1 MSYALRPRRRVVP
14 PLGSHFLVSGH
25 GVDGGGCLDSATVT
39 TDLAIDLDKAR
50 RDTPGVDHVAHLNN
64 AGGALRPSVVTD
76 TVVAHLRRE
85 AEIGPYE
92 AEAEAEE
99 RVAAVYDS
107 VATLV
112 GAHRD
117 EIALVQS
124 ATAAWNVA
132 FSSIA
137 VRPGQRILTAR
148 TEYISNAI
156 GLLQACE
163 RTGATLEV
171 IEDDEHGQVDLDRL
185 ERRLDDDVALVA
197 LTHVPTGGGVVNP
210 AGEVGA
216 LTRKA
221 GVPFL
226 LDACQSVGQLDVDVE
241 ELGCDLLAATGRKF
255 LRGPRGTGF
264 LYASRGIVD
273 RLVPPVLGLGAARWT
288 SATTYEVVPG
298 ALRFETWE
306 RSIADNLGLGAAA
319 DYALGIGL
327 PAIEQRV
334 TALAARLRDDLAQ
347 VPRVTVRDKGVRRSG
362 IVTFT
367 VEGRSA
373 DDVRAQVAAA
383 GVNVSVTRVSSAQL
397 DFGARGLTEVV
408 RASPHYYT
416 SDDELDRL
424 LAALR

>member
-1 MSYALRPRRRVVP
+1 MTID
-14 PLGSHFLVSGH
+14 LG
-25 GVDGGGCLDSATVT
+25 
-39 TDLAIDLDKAR
+39 IDLDKAR
-50 RDTPGVDHVAHLNN
+50 RDTPGIDHVAHLNN

-92 AEAEAEE
+92 AEAESQD
-99 RVAAVYDS
+99 RVAAVYGS
-107 VATLV
+107 VARLV
-112 GAHRD
+112 HAQPD

-132 FSSIA
+132 FSSLPLA
-137 VRPGQRILTAR
+137 TGQRILTAR

-156 GLLQACE
+156 ALLQACE

-171 IEDDEHGQVDLDRL
+171 IEDDEHGQVDLDQL

-197 LTHVPTGGGVVNP
+197 LTHIPTGGGVVNP
-210 AGEVGA
+210 AAEVGA
-216 LTRKA
+216 LTRRA

-226 LDACQSVGQLDVDVE
+226 LDACQSVGQLDVDVTR
-241 ELGCDLLAATGRKF
+241 LGCDLLAATGRKF
-255 LRGPRGTGF
+255 VRGPRGTGF
-264 LYASRGIVD
+264 LYASRAITE
-273 RLVPPVLGLGAARWT
+273 RLVPPVLGLGAATWT
-288 SATTYEVVPG
+288 SPTTWEVVPG

-319 DYALGIGL
+319 DYALAIGL

-334 TALAARLRDDLAQ
+334 TALADRLREELAQ
-347 VPRVTVRDKGVRRSG
+347 TLGVTVRDKGVRRSG

-367 VEGRSA
+367 VDGMRA
-373 DDVRAQVAAA
+373 DDVRARVAAA
-383 GVNVSVTRVSSAQL
+383 GVNVSVTRISSAQL
-397 DFGARGLTEVV
+397 DYGVRGLTEVV

>member
-1 MSYALRPRRRVVP
+1 M
-14 PLGSHFLVSGH
+14 
-25 GVDGGGCLDSATVT
+25 T
-39 TDLAIDLDKAR
+39 TDLDRADLDLDLDRADLDLDLDRAR
-50 RDTPGVDHVAHLNN
+50 RDTPGIDHVAHLNN

-92 AEAEAEE
+92 AEEE
-99 RVAAVYDS
+99 SEDRVAAVYDS

-112 GAHRD
+112 GARRE

-132 FSSIA
+132 FASLSIE
-137 VRPGQRILTAR
+137 PGQRILTAR

-171 IEDDEHGQVDLDRL
+171 IEDDEHGQVDLDQL

-197 LTHVPTGGGVVNP
+197 LTHVPTGGGVINP
-210 AGEVGA
+210 AAEVGV
-216 LTRKA
+216 LTRRA

-226 LDACQSVGQLDVDVE
+226 LDACQSVGQLHVDVE

-264 LYASRGIVD
+264 LYASREITP

-288 SATTYEVVPG
+288 SPTTYEVVPA

-306 RSIADNLGLGAAA
+306 RSIADNLGLGAAV
-319 DYALGIGL
+319 DYALSFGL

-334 TALAARLRDDLAQ
+334 TALAERLRDDLAGL
-347 VPRVTVRDKGVRRSG
+347 PGVTVRDKGVRRSG

-367 VEGRSA
+367 VDGQSA
-373 DDVRAQVAAA
+373 DEVRARVSAA

-416 SDDELDRL
+416 SDEELDRL
-424 LAALR
+424 LTALR